1 MDGLNTRSVQ
11 ELSTLID
18 NLLAAA
24 ESAQYYRA
32 AFLVQEQWQIDRTHG
47 SVQSKSVSAIWLEL
61 LFSKIFF

>member
-1 MDGLNTRSVQ
+1 MEGLNTRSVQ

-32 AFLVQEQWQIDRTHG
+32 ALLVQEQWQIDRTHG
-47 SVQSKSVSAIWLEL
+47 SVQSKSINAI
-61 LFSKIFF
+61 

>member
-11 ELSTLID
+11 ELPTLID

>member
-1 MDGLNTRSVQ
+1 MEGLNTRSVQ

-32 AFLVQEQWQIDRTHG
+32 AFLVQEQCTMEDDP
-47 SVQSKSVSAIWLEL
+47 VY
-61 LFSKIFF
+61 LFA